1 MFRASQILFLGTLI
15 ATASL
20 ALAAQDSIN
29 LRIYPKKGDSFKYK
43 HTISSSIHGLNGRL
57 TWPETTTVL
66 EEAENVISTVS
77 SVSNVSVLFDD
88 AKIQIADMGEIQR
101 KYNLDGTVKEIKEK
115 NSNSNSYREAAI
127 QTIYRPE
134 AAIAVGDQWTWTAEA
149 DPKKGT
155 RAMIGSYKAEAI
167 AEAAGEK
174 VIMISMEVKETEGEF
189 PASSK
194 GHVWLEVSKGILVKS
209 ETEVKNAP
217 TDQAPPGMVSG
228 RISIELIP

>member
-1 MFRASQILFLGTLI
+1 MIRARKILFLGTLI
-15 ATASL
+15 AAASF

-29 LRIYPKKGDSFKYK
+29 LRIFPKKGDSYK
-43 HTISSSIHGLNGRL
+43 HKYTISSSLQGLNMKL
-57 TWPETTTVL
+57 TYTETTTVL
-66 EEAENVISTVS
+66 DEAEKVFSTVS
-77 SVSNVSVLFDD
+77 SISNVSVQFDD
-88 AKIQIADMGEIQR
+88 AKIQIADMGETR
-101 KYNLDGTVKEIKEK
+101 SKYNLDGTVKEVKDR
-115 NSNSNSYREAAI
+115 NSNSNTYRSAAI
-127 QTIYRPE
+127 STIYRPE

-167 AEAAGEK
+167 AEAAGQK

-194 GHVWLEVSKGILVKS
+194 GHVWLDVSKGTLIKS
-209 ETEVKNAP
+209 ETEVKNSP
-217 TDQAPPGMVSG
+217 VNEQPGMISG